1 MNVSYILQRVLL
13 AILVIWGVTFIVYM
27 IVHIVPGDPARVIL
41 GAYASNEAVAAIRER
56 LGLNDPFL
64 QQYGSWLFAALRGD
78 LGSSLITSQPVAPQL
93 LQRLGPTIE
102 LSFASLVVGLGIAFP
117 VGILSAVKPGSKLD
131 LVASFLSQIGVSV
144 PSFWMG
150 ILLILLFS
158 LTLGWLPPSGYTPF
172 AEDVGD
178 WLGHLILPAVTSGIV
193 SASVLTRFIRSAMLD
208 VLHMNYIQTARSKGL
223 TEQMVTMRHALRN
236 ALISIVTIIGLQITA
251 LMSGVV
257 IVEVV
262 FGWPGLGR
270 LALDAVL
277 DRDYP
282 LLQGAVLTVAIVVTV
297 VNLVVDMLYFFLDPR
312 IEYA

>member
-1 MNVSYILQRVLL
+1 MNVSYILQRLLL
-13 AILVIWGVTFIVYM
+13 AIVVIWGVTFVVFM

-41 GAYASNEAVAAIRER
+41 GAYASNEAVAQIHLR
-56 LGLNDPFL
+56 LGLDEPFL
-64 QQYGSWLFAALRGD
+64 TQYATWLGNALQGN

-93 LQRLGPTIE
+93 AQRLVPT
-102 LSFASLVVGLGIAFP
+102 LQLTLASLLVGITIAFP
-117 VGILSAVKPGSKLD
+117 IGILSAVRPGSKLD
-131 LVASFLSQIGVSV
+131 LIASFFSQIGVSI

-158 LTLGWLPPSGYTPF
+158 LTLGWLPPSGYT
-172 AEDVGD
+172 AINEDLGS
-178 WLGHLILPAVTSGIV
+178 WLAHLILPAVTSGIV
-193 SASVLTRFIRSAMLD
+193 SASILTRFIRSSMLN
-208 VLHMNYIQTARSKGL
+208 VLNMNYIQTARAKGL
-223 TEQMVTMRHALRN
+223 SERTVTIRHGLRN
-236 ALISIVTIIGLQITA
+236 ALISIVTIIGLQVTA

-262 FGWPGLGR
+262 FAWPGLGR

-282 LLQGAVLTVAIVVTV
+282 LLQGAVLAVAVVVTL
-297 VNLVVDMLYFFLDPR
+297 VNLAVDFLYFFLDPR